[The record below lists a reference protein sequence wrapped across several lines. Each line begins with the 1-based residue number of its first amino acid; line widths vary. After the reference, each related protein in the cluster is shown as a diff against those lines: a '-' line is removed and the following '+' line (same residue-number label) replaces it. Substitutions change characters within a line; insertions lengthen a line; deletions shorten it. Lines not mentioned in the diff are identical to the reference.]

1 MPNSARPR
9 VTAKEAKLIRASFE
23 LAAMSPTRTSELFYQ
38 RLFTL
43 DPSVKSLFHGD
54 MREQGRKLISTLAL
68 VVDSIDRLE
77 DLLPMIRELGVRHA
91 HYRVE
96 ERHYVTVGEALLW
109 ALEQTVGRSFTPV
122 TRTAWQKAY
131 TILADA
137 MIDAAKGVAAGVTC
151 A

>member
-9 VTAKEAKLIRASFE
+9 VTTKEAKLIRASFE
-23 LAAMSPTRTSELFYQ
+23 CAAMSPTRTSELFYQ

-43 DPSVKSLFHGD
+43 DPSVRSLFHGD
-54 MREQGRKLISTLAL
+54 MREQGRKLISTLTL

-91 HYRVE
+91 NYRVE

-109 ALEQTVGRSFTPV
+109 ALEQTVGSSFTPV

-131 TILADA
+131 TILADT
-137 MIDAAKGVAAGVTC
+137 MIDAAKRAVALN
-151 A
+151 